1 MFKTVL
7 TGCLATTAL
16 LIGSAQ
22 AADCM
27 IGISMKTL
35 NAPYFAAQEAAAKD
49 QAAKA
54 GCQVATADAQ
64 NDMGKQIGDVE
75 DMVSKGVN
83 LLIINAADPQGLVPA
98 INAAAAAGVKVV
110 AIDSTVDP
118 KAKYITLIQSSNDQN
133 GFQVGQ
139 WLAQSTAGKDLKIA
153 LLSGEKG
160 NVVGQERRLG
170 VFRGLVEGQLVNG
183 GKVGFAVVGQGWGG
197 WTHEGGLK
205 AMEDLLVAHPDINV
219 VLGENDSMVLGA
231 RKALEAAGKLNDV
244 LLVAA
249 ADGQKEALQLIQEGQ
264 YGATGL
270 NDPALIAR
278 TAVDVGM
285 KALDGSLPADFPKTD
300 LTTPDAITKDNVA
313 KYYRPDAVF

>member
-183 GKVGFAVVGQGWGG
+183 GKVSFAVVGQGWGG

>member
-54 GCQVATADAQ
+54 GCQVTTADAQ

-98 INAAAAAGVKVV
+98 INAAATAGVKVI

-139 WLAQSTAGKDLKIA
+139 WLAKSSQGKALKIA
-153 LLSGEKG
+153 LISGEKG

-170 VFRGLVEGQLVNG
+170 VFRGLVEGQLVND
-183 GKVGFAVVGQGWGG
+183 GKVSFAVVGQGWGG

-244 LLVAA
+244 LLLAA

-270 NDPALIAR
+270 NDPDLIAR

-285 KALDGSLPADFPKTD
+285 KALDGSLPADFPRVD
-300 LTTPDAITKDNVA
+300 LTTPAAITKDNVS

>member
-1 MFKTVL
+1 MFKTAL

-205 AMEDLLVAHPDINV
+205 AMEDLLVA
-219 VLGENDSMVLGA
+219 
-231 RKALEAAGKLNDV
+231 
-244 LLVAA
+244 A

>member
-27 IGISMKTL
+27 VGISMKTL

-118 KAKYITLIQSSNDQN
+118 KAKYITLIQSSNDLN
-133 GFQVGQ
+133 GYQVGQ

-170 VFRGLVEGQLVNG
+170 VFRGLVEGQLVGG
-183 GKVGFAVVGQGWGG
+183 GKVSFAVVGQGWGG

>member
-1 MFKTVL
+1 MLKTAL
-7 TGCLATTAL
+7 AASLATTAL
-16 LIGSAQ
+16 LIGGAQ

-98 INAAAAAGVKVV
+98 INAAAAAGVKVI

-139 WLAQSTAGKDLKIA
+139 WLAQSSQGKALKIA
-153 LLSGEKG
+153 LISGEKG

-170 VFRGLVEGQLVNG
+170 VFRGLVEGQLVND
-183 GKVGFAVVGQGWGG
+183 GKVSFSVVGQGWGG

-231 RKALEAAGKLNDV
+231 RKALEAAGKTKDV
-244 LLVAA
+244 LLLAA

-270 NDPALIAR
+270 NDPDLIAR

-285 KALDGSLPADFPKTD
+285 KALDGSLPADFPRVD
-300 LTTPDAITKDNVA
+300 LTTPAAITKDNVA

>member
-270 NDPALIAR
+270 NDPDLIAR

-285 KALDGSLPADFPKTD
+285 KALDGSLPADFPRVD
-300 LTTPDAITKDNVA
+300 LTTPSAITKDNVA
-313 KYYRPDAVF
+313 KFYRPDAVF

>member
-231 RKALEAAGKLNDV
+231 RKALEAAGKQNDV
-244 LLVAA
+244 LLLAA

-270 NDPALIAR
+270 NDPDLIAR

-285 KALDGSLPADFPKTD
+285 KALDGSLPADFPRVD
-300 LTTPDAITKDNVA
+300 LTTPSAITKDNVA
-313 KYYRPDAVF
+313 KFYRPDAVF

>member
-16 LIGSAQ
+16 LIGTAQ

-27 IGISMKTL
+27 VGISMKTL

-54 GCQVATADAQ
+54 GCQVTTADAQ

-139 WLAQSTAGKDLKIA
+139 WLAQATPGKALKIA
-153 LLSGEKG
+153 LLSGDKG

-170 VFRGLVEGQLVNG
+170 VFRGLVEGQLVHD
-183 GKVGFAVVGQGWGG
+183 GKVGFTVVGQGWGG

-285 KALDGSLPADFPKTD
+285 KALDGSLPADFPKID

>member
-118 KAKYITLIQSSNDQN
+118 KARYITLIQSSNDQN

-170 VFRGLVEGQLVNG
+170 VFRGLVEGQLVKD
-183 GKVGFAVVGQGWGG
+183 GKVSFAVVGQGWGG

-244 LLVAA
+244 LLLAA

-270 NDPALIAR
+270 NDPDLIAR

-300 LTTPDAITKDNVA
+300 LTTPSAITKDNVA
-313 KYYRPDAVF
+313 KFYRPDAVF

>member
-1 MFKTVL
+1 MFKTAL

-231 RKALEAAGKLNDV
+231 RKALEAAGKVNDV

>member
-1 MFKTVL
+1 MLKTA
-7 TGCLATTAL
+7 LAAGLAMTAL

-98 INAAAAAGVKVV
+98 INAAAAAGVKVI

-118 KAKYITLIQSSNDQN
+118 KAKYVTLIQSSNDQN

-139 WLAQSTAGKDLKIA
+139 WLAKATQGKVLKIA
-153 LLSGEKG
+153 LISGEKG

-170 VFRGLVEGQLVNG
+170 VFRGLVEGQLVND
-183 GKVGFAVVGQGWGG
+183 GKVGFTVVGQGWGG

-205 AMEDLLVAHPDINV
+205 AMEDLLVAHPDINI

-244 LLVAA
+244 LLLAA

-270 NDPALIAR
+270 NDPDLIAR

-285 KALDGSLPADFPKTD
+285 KALDGSLPADFPRVD
-300 LTTPDAITKDNVA
+300 LTTPAAITKDNVS

>member
-1 MFKTVL
+1 MFKTAL

-139 WLAQSTAGKDLKIA
+139 WLAQSTQGKDLKIA
-153 LLSGEKG
+153 LLSGDKG

-231 RKALEAAGKLNDV
+231 RKALEAAGKVNDV

-270 NDPALIAR
+270 NDPDLIAR

-285 KALDGSLPADFPKTD
+285 KALDGSLPADFPRVD
-300 LTTPDAITKDNVA
+300 LTTPSAITKDNVA
-313 KYYRPDAVF
+313 KFYRPDAVF

>member
-7 TGCLATTAL
+7 TGCVAATAL
-16 LIGSAQ
+16 LIGTAQ

-27 IGISMKTL
+27 VGISMKTL

-54 GCQVATADAQ
+54 GCQVTTADAQ

-83 LLIINAADPQGLVPA
+83 LLIINAADPQGLIPA
-98 INAAAAAGVKVV
+98 INAAASAGVKVV

-118 KAKYITLIQSSNDQN
+118 KAKFITLIQSSNDQN

-139 WLAQSTAGKDLKIA
+139 WLAQAAKGKDLKIA
-153 LLSGEKG
+153 LISGDKG

-170 VFRGLVEGQLVNG
+170 VFRGLVEGQLVND
-183 GKVGFAVVGQGWGG
+183 GKVGFTVVGQGWGG

-231 RKALEAAGKLNDV
+231 RKALEGAGKLNDV
-244 LLVAA
+244 MLLAA

-270 NDPALIAR
+270 NDPDLIAR

-285 KALDGSLPADFPKTD
+285 KALDGSLPADFPRID
-300 LTTPDAITKDNVA
+300 LTTPSAITKDNVA

>member
-16 LIGSAQ
+16 LIGTAQ

-27 IGISMKTL
+27 VGISMKTL

-54 GCQVATADAQ
+54 GCQVTTADAQ

-118 KAKYITLIQSSNDQN
+118 KAKFITLIQSSNDQN

-139 WLAQSTAGKDLKIA
+139 WLAQATPGKALKIA
-153 LLSGEKG
+153 LISGDKG

-170 VFRGLVEGQLVNG
+170 VFRGLVEGQLVHD
-183 GKVGFAVVGQGWGG
+183 GKVGFTVVGQGWGG

-278 TAVDVGM
+278 TAVDVGL
-285 KALDGSLPADFPKTD
+285 KALDGSLPADFPKID

>member
-1 MFKTVL
+1 MLKTVL

-139 WLAQSTAGKDLKIA
+139 WLARSTAGKDLKIA

-231 RKALEAAGKLNDV
+231 RKALEAAGKVNDV

>member
-16 LIGSAQ
+16 LIGTAQ

-27 IGISMKTL
+27 VGISMKTL

-83 LLIINAADPQGLVPA
+83 LLIINAADPQGLIPA

-118 KAKYITLIQSSNDQN
+118 KAKFITLIQSSNDQN
-133 GFQVGQ
+133 GYQVGQ
-139 WLAQSTAGKDLKIA
+139 WLAQATPGKALKIA
-153 LLSGEKG
+153 LISGDKG

-170 VFRGLVEGQLVNG
+170 VFRGLVEGQLVHD
-183 GKVGFAVVGQGWGG
+183 GKVGFTVVGQGWGG

-278 TAVDVGM
+278 TAVDVGL
-285 KALDGSLPADFPKTD
+285 KALDGSLPADFPKVD

>member
-118 KAKYITLIQSSNDQN
+118 KAKYITLIQSSNDLN
-133 GFQVGQ
+133 GYQVGQ

-170 VFRGLVEGQLVNG
+170 VFRGLVEGQLVGG
-183 GKVGFAVVGQGWGG
+183 GKVSFAVVGQGWGG

>member
-1 MFKTVL
+1 MFKTAL

-139 WLAQSTAGKDLKIA
+139 WLAQSTAGKELKIA

>member
-1 MFKTVL
+1 MLKTVL

>member
-183 GKVGFAVVGQGWGG
+183 GKVSFAVVGQGWGG

-285 KALDGSLPADFPKTD
+285 KALDGSLPADFPKVD

>member
-16 LIGSAQ
+16 LIGSAH

-139 WLAQSTAGKDLKIA
+139 WLAQSTAGKELKIA

-183 GKVGFAVVGQGWGG
+183 GKVSFAVVGQGWGG

-313 KYYRPDAVF
+313 KYYRLDAVF

>member
-1 MFKTVL
+1 MLKTVL

-139 WLAQSTAGKDLKIA
+139 WLAQSTAGKELKIA

-231 RKALEAAGKLNDV
+231 RKALEAAGKANDV

-270 NDPALIAR
+270 NDPDLIAR

-285 KALDGSLPADFPKTD
+285 KALDGSLPADFPRVD
-300 LTTPDAITKDNVA
+300 LTTPSAITKDNVA
-313 KYYRPDAVF
+313 KFYRPDAVF

>member
-1 MFKTVL
+1 MFKTAL

-219 VLGENDSMVLGA
+219 VLRVCSAVSSAIVLA
-231 RKALEAAGKLNDV
+231 C
-244 LLVAA
+244 AA
-249 ADGQKEALQLIQEGQ
+249 ARLL
-264 YGATGL
+264 
-270 NDPALIAR
+270 
-278 TAVDVGM
+278 TASDMGVSCL
-285 KALDGSLPADFPKTD
+285 KKSL
-300 LTTPDAITKDNVA
+300 LW
-313 KYYRPDAVF
+313 

>member
-133 GFQVGQ
+133 GYQVGQ
-139 WLAQSTAGKDLKIA
+139 WLAQSTAGKELKIA

-231 RKALEAAGKLNDV
+231 RKALEAAGKVNDV

-270 NDPALIAR
+270 NDPDLIAR

-285 KALDGSLPADFPKTD
+285 KALDGSLPADFPRVD
-300 LTTPDAITKDNVA
+300 LTTPSAITKDNVA
-313 KYYRPDAVF
+313 KFYRPDAVF

>member
-1 MFKTVL
+1 MLKTAL
-7 TGCLATTAL
+7 TAGLAMTAL

-98 INAAAAAGVKVV
+98 INAAATAGVKVI

-139 WLAQSTAGKDLKIA
+139 WLAKSSQGKALKIA

-170 VFRGLVEGQLVNG
+170 VFRGLVEGQLVND
-183 GKVGFAVVGQGWGG
+183 GKVSFAVVGQGWGG

-205 AMEDLLVAHPDINV
+205 AMEDLLVAHPDVNV

-231 RKALEAAGKLNDV
+231 RKALEAAGKTKDV
-244 LLVAA
+244 LLLAA

-270 NDPALIAR
+270 NDPDLIAR

-285 KALDGSLPADFPKTD
+285 KALDGSLPADFPRVD
-300 LTTPDAITKDNVA
+300 LTTPAAITKDNVG

>member
-183 GKVGFAVVGQGWGG
+183 GKVSFAVVGQGWGG

-231 RKALEAAGKLNDV
+231 RKALEAAGKTNDV

-270 NDPALIAR
+270 NDPDLIAR

-285 KALDGSLPADFPKTD
+285 KALDGSLPADFPRVD
-300 LTTPDAITKDNVA
+300 LTTPSAITKDNVA
-313 KYYRPDAVF
+313 KFYRPDAVF

>member
-7 TGCLATTAL
+7 TGCVAATAL
-16 LIGSAQ
+16 LIGTAQ

-27 IGISMKTL
+27 VGISMKTL

-54 GCQVATADAQ
+54 GCQVTTADAQ

-83 LLIINAADPQGLVPA
+83 LLIINAADPQGLIPA

-118 KAKYITLIQSSNDQN
+118 KAKFITLIQSSNDQN

-139 WLAQSTAGKDLKIA
+139 WLAQAAKGKDLKIA
-153 LLSGEKG
+153 LISGDKG

-170 VFRGLVEGQLVNG
+170 VFRGLVEGQLVND
-183 GKVGFAVVGQGWGG
+183 GKVGFTVVGQGWGG

-231 RKALEAAGKLNDV
+231 RKALEGAGKLNDV
-244 LLVAA
+244 MLLAA

-270 NDPALIAR
+270 NDPDLIAR

-285 KALDGSLPADFPKTD
+285 KALDGSLPADFPRID
-300 LTTPDAITKDNVA
+300 LTTPSAITKDNVA

>member
-7 TGCLATTAL
+7 TGCVAATAL
-16 LIGSAQ
+16 LIGTAQ

-27 IGISMKTL
+27 VGISMKTL

-54 GCQVATADAQ
+54 GCQVTTADAQ

-83 LLIINAADPQGLVPA
+83 LLIINAADPQGLIPA

-118 KAKYITLIQSSNDQN
+118 KAKFITLIQSSNDQN

-139 WLAQSTAGKDLKIA
+139 WLAQAAKGKDLKIA
-153 LLSGEKG
+153 LISGDKG

-170 VFRGLVEGQLVNG
+170 VFRGLVEGQLVND
-183 GKVGFAVVGQGWGG
+183 GKVGFTVVGQGWGG

-231 RKALEAAGKLNDV
+231 RKALEGAGKLNDV
-244 LLVAA
+244 MLLAA

-270 NDPALIAR
+270 NDPDLIAR

-285 KALDGSLPADFPKTD
+285 KALDGTLPADFPRID
-300 LTTPDAITKDNVA
+300 LTTPSAITKDNVA

>member
-1 MFKTVL
+1 MLKTVL

-139 WLAQSTAGKDLKIA
+139 WLARSTAGKDLKIA

-231 RKALEAAGKLNDV
+231 RKALEAAGKQNDV
-244 LLVAA
+244 LLLAA

-270 NDPALIAR
+270 NDPDLIAR

-285 KALDGSLPADFPKTD
+285 KALDGSLPADFPRVD
-300 LTTPDAITKDNVA
+300 LTTPSAITKDNVA
-313 KYYRPDAVF
+313 KFYRPDAVF

>member
-1 MFKTVL
+1 MFKTAL

-231 RKALEAAGKLNDV
+231 RKALEAAGKQNDV
-244 LLVAA
+244 LLLAA

-270 NDPALIAR
+270 NDPDLIAR

-285 KALDGSLPADFPKTD
+285 KALDGSLPADFPRVD
-300 LTTPDAITKDNVA
+300 LTTPSAITKDNVA
-313 KYYRPDAVF
+313 KFYRPDAVF

>member
-1 MFKTVL
+1 MNDLVSKLFQAPIGMPSPRIELTTHRFGTLTTKPGRHRPGHQGRIRMFKTVL

-118 KAKYITLIQSSNDQN
+118 KAKYITLIQSSND
-133 GFQVGQ
+133 
-139 WLAQSTAGKDLKIA
+139 
-153 LLSGEKG
+153 
-160 NVVGQERRLG
+160 
-170 VFRGLVEGQLVNG
+170 
-183 GKVGFAVVGQGWGG
+183 
-197 WTHEGGLK
+197 
-205 AMEDLLVAHPDINV
+205 
-219 VLGENDSMVLGA
+219 
-231 RKALEAAGKLNDV
+231 
-244 LLVAA
+244 
-249 ADGQKEALQLIQEGQ
+249 
-264 YGATGL
+264 
-270 NDPALIAR
+270 
-278 TAVDVGM
+278 
-285 KALDGSLPADFPKTD
+285 
-300 LTTPDAITKDNVA
+300 
-313 KYYRPDAVF
+313 

>member
-1 MFKTVL
+1 MFKTAL

-139 WLAQSTAGKDLKIA
+139 WLAQSTAGKELKIA

-231 RKALEAAGKLNDV
+231 RKALEAAGKANDV

-270 NDPALIAR
+270 NDPDLIAR

-285 KALDGSLPADFPKTD
+285 KALDGSLPADFPRVD

>member
-1 MFKTVL
+1 MFKTAL

-139 WLAQSTAGKDLKIA
+139 WLAQSTQGKDLKIA

-205 AMEDLLVAHPDINV
+205 AMEDLLVAHPDVNV

-231 RKALEAAGKLNDV
+231 RKALEAAGKQNDV

-270 NDPALIAR
+270 NDPDLIAR

-285 KALDGSLPADFPKTD
+285 KALDGSLPADFPRVD

>member
-16 LIGSAQ
+16 LIGTAQ

-27 IGISMKTL
+27 VGISMKTL

-118 KAKYITLIQSSNDQN
+118 KAKFITLIQSSNDQN

-139 WLAQSTAGKDLKIA
+139 WLAQATPGKALKIA
-153 LLSGEKG
+153 LISGDKG

-170 VFRGLVEGQLVNG
+170 VFRGLVEGQLVHD
-183 GKVGFAVVGQGWGG
+183 GKVGFTVVGQGWGG

-278 TAVDVGM
+278 TAVDVGL
-285 KALDGSLPADFPKTD
+285 KALDGSLPADFPKVD

>member
-1 MFKTVL
+1 MLKTVL

-133 GFQVGQ
+133 GYQVGQ
-139 WLAQSTAGKDLKIA
+139 WLAQSTAGKALKIA
-153 LLSGEKG
+153 LISGDKG

-170 VFRGLVEGQLVNG
+170 VFRGLVEGQLVHD
-183 GKVGFAVVGQGWGG
+183 GKVGFSVVGQGWGG

-285 KALDGSLPADFPKTD
+285 KALDGSLPADFPKVD

>member
-1 MFKTVL
+1 MFKTAL